1 MSDQIPGAAFAN
13 PPDDRIADFL
23 RTMRR
28 VAVVGISD
36 RPDRPSHGVARF
48 LIGAGYEVFGVN
60 PVLKE
65 ALGRPVFPTL
75 AEVPGPLDL
84 VDIFRRSEAVPEIVE
99 AAIAAGARGIWMQE
113 EVVHL
118 EAAARAR
125 AAGLFVVMDRCVY
138 KEWLRLLNG

>member
-1 MSDQIPGAAFAN
+1 MSDENSGPARAN
-13 PPDDRIADFL
+13 PPDDRIAAFL

-36 RPDRPSHGVARF
+36 RPDRPSHGIAKF
-48 LIGAGYEVFGVN
+48 LIGAGYEVCGVN

-65 ALGRPVFPTL
+65 VLGRPVYPTL

-99 AAIAAGARGIWMQE
+99 AAIAAGARGVWMQE
-113 EVVHL
+113 GVVHAG
-118 EAAARAR
+118 AAERAR